1 MIDVLVLIMLNIVA
15 LSVGRRLFR
24 IFHVDFTSFG
34 QEIVFSLGLG
44 LGVLAH
50 ITFLIGILGGL
61 YSWIFYLILFLALI
75 VLHRDVIELF
85 REIFFKIKST
95 SHKKYSKLAILLC
108 GVLLI
113 TILMNLIAAFAP
125 PSEADTMAYH
135 FAVPKLFI
143 KKHEIFYIPNLTAN
157 MPMNQHMLYLL
168 GMLLKSDVLTAL
180 IIFVEGIF
188 FVLAIILFCRRYLSV
203 KTGILAATILY
214 TVPLITNIAS
224 SGSVEIGL
232 TLFTFLGFWAFF
244 EWTQSRDIKWLII
257 AAVFVGFAIGTK
269 YYGPISLISFGA
281 IIIFD
286 LSLSRELRFKQA
298 LMSLAI
304 FGAVAVIVGA
314 PWYIRN
320 LVNIGNP
327 FHPAFYGIFGGRD
340 WSAEL
345 NHYFKL
351 IIQNEKRPLGD
362 SFLKFILV
370 PWDFTINGEKYNAGR
385 IGYGPV
391 FLAFCPAIPLLFL
404 RKGSRRLYGYILL
417 FSLVFSAV
425 WFWMAFQRARH
436 LLPIMPGISIV
447 ISGVIIHCLGHGV
460 KLLKYATVTFIGV
473 ALLLNLGI
481 NIVFNSQ
488 FVPVVLGIQAK
499 DEYLTSQLWNY
510 KDVLWINAN
519 LSKEDRLLLR
529 NRTICY
535 YLEIE
540 YFNDSYQGR
549 IDWINIKSVDEL
561 VKILHDMKIT
571 HLFLDEE
578 NLTGSGLLGK
588 LRNNGYL
595 KEIYRDDRV
604 VPQYRT
610 LNRGKKNIRSRIYKL
625 NTL

>member
-1 MIDVLVLIMLNIVA
+1 
-15 LSVGRRLFR
+15 
-24 IFHVDFTSFG
+24 
-34 QEIVFSLGLG
+34 
-44 LGVLAH
+44 
-50 ITFLIGILGGL
+50 
-61 YSWIFYLILFLALI
+61 
-75 VLHRDVIELF
+75 
-85 REIFFKIKST
+85 
-95 SHKKYSKLAILLC
+95 
-108 GVLLI
+108 
-113 TILMNLIAAFAP
+113 
-125 PSEADTMAYH
+125 
-135 FAVPKLFI
+135 
-143 KKHEIFYIPNLTAN
+143 
-157 MPMNQHMLYLL
+157 
-168 GMLLKSDVLTAL
+168 
-180 IIFVEGIF
+180 
-188 FVLAIILFCRRYLSV
+188 
-203 KTGILAATILY
+203 
-214 TVPLITNIAS
+214 
-224 SGSVEIGL
+224 
-232 TLFTFLGFWAFF
+232 
-244 EWTQSRDIKWLII
+244 
-257 AAVFVGFAIGTK
+257 
-269 YYGPISLISFGA
+269 
-281 IIIFD
+281 
-286 LSLSRELRFKQA
+286 
-298 LMSLAI
+298 
-304 FGAVAVIVGA
+304 
-314 PWYIRN
+314 
-320 LVNIGNP
+320 
-327 FHPAFYGIFGGRD
+327 
-340 WSAEL
+340 
-345 NHYFKL
+345 
-351 IIQNEKRPLGD
+351 
-362 SFLKFILV
+362 
-370 PWDFTINGEKYNAGR
+370 
-385 IGYGPV
+385 
-391 FLAFCPAIPLLFL
+391 
-404 RKGSRRLYGYILL
+404 
-417 FSLVFSAV
+417 
-425 WFWMAFQRARH
+425 
-436 LLPIMPGISIV
+436 MPGISIV